1 VGASPGLEAH
11 HPNAR
16 RVVVKA
22 HVQRLGTGGAKA
34 AALHL
39 RYIERDGVEKDG
51 SKGVLYGP
59 DGPVRAKKFEEP
71 RFDERH
77 QFRIMVS
84 PEDGGELDL
93 TVYIRRLMARVE
105 ADVGRKLEWAAVNH
119 YNTAN
124 PHAHV
129 VIRGVALDGEEL
141 RLERSYISKGI
152 RWRAQELATE
162 ELGVRHEF
170 EIKRAHSR
178 EVTQERFTS
187 LDREIERHSKDHRIE
202 VKALAKR
209 SGSIEQGTLVS
220 RLQHLEVM
228 GLAERLSPSAWSLAE
243 GWQQQLRELGT
254 RGDILHQ
261 IHSAVRGNPA
271 RYHVVGRGKELPQ
284 DPWAR
289 PGEVLV
295 GRVASKGLTD
305 ELKGTFYAVL
315 ETPTGAAYHVPLDAH
330 AADALSPGD
339 LVRFGTKQAPPG
351 RPVDRHIVD
360 VAGAHGGIYTPDTMA
375 ADEAAARVAH
385 RLRDLERLGL
395 VTEQAPGQWRVPSD
409 LVARLEHRHHAE
421 SARHWLLVDKQPLAL
436 DAQVRHL
443 GPVWLD
449 KVDSVSLAPYGFG
462 ADVARAL
469 EQRREALRELGIE
482 PNDRQRSS
490 KLRELEHGAVGD
502 RIAVR
507 TGQKFLAKAPDAF
520 RGRLQ
525 QGLEGS
531 PYLVVTDGARFVLVP
546 DSGEA
551 RAFVGKTVAISRDAN
566 GQLRLRAPDRGR
578 ER

>member
-16 RVVVKA
+16 RVVVKT
-22 HVQRLGTGGAKA
+22 HVQRLGAGGAKA

-59 DGPVRAKKFEEP
+59 DGPVRAKTFEEP

-77 QFRIMVS
+77 QFRLIVS

-93 TVYIRRLMARVE
+93 TVFVRRLMAGVE
-105 ADVGRKLEWAAVNH
+105 LDVGRKIEWAAVNH
-119 YNTAN
+119 YNTAK

-141 RLERSYISKGI
+141 RLERSYIAKGM

-162 ELGVRHEF
+162 ELGPRHEF
-170 EIKRAHSR
+170 DIKRAHAR

-187 LDREIERHSKDHRIE
+187 LDREIERRSKDDGIE
-202 VKALAKR
+202 LKSLAKR
-209 SGSIEQGTLVS
+209 SGRIEQGTLVS
-220 RLQHLEVM
+220 RLEQLEVM
-228 GLAERLSPSAWSLAE
+228 GFAERLSQGKWSLAE
-243 GWQQQLRELGT
+243 GWQQQLRDLGT

-271 RYHVVGRGKELPQ
+271 RYHVVGRGKELPE

-289 PGEVLV
+289 PDEVLV

-315 ETPTGAAYHVPLDAH
+315 ETPTGAAYHVPLDAR
-330 AADALSPGD
+330 AAEAVSPGD
-339 LVRFGTKQAPPG
+339 LVRFATRQAPPV

-360 VAGAHGGIYTPDTMA
+360 VAGTHSGIYTLETTA
-375 ADEAAARVAH
+375 ADDTSQRALH

-395 VTEQAPGQWRVPSD
+395 VTEQRPGQWRVPSD
-409 LVARLEHRHHAE
+409 LLDQLENRHRTE
-421 SARHWLLVDKQPLAL
+421 PARHWLLVEKQPLAL
-436 DAQVRHL
+436 DAQVRHV

-469 EQRREALRELGIE
+469 EQRREALREVGIE
-482 PNDRQRSS
+482 PNDSRRSS
-490 KLRELEHGAVGD
+490 KLRDLEQRAVGE
-502 RIAVR
+502 RMAAR
-507 TGQKFLAKAPDAF
+507 TAQKFLAEAPDVF

-531 PYLVVTDGARFVLVP
+531 PYLVVTDGTRFVLLP
-546 DSGEA
+546 DSREA
-551 RAFVGKTVAISRDAN
+551 RALVGKAIVVSKDAR
-566 GQLRLRAPDRGR
+566 GQMRLRTADRGR